1 MSGGNFTL
9 DGGFW
14 GLVAAVQTPGA
25 PCLTITLNLQL
36 LAAP

>member
-1 MSGGNFTL
+1 MSAGSFTL
-9 DGGFW
+9 DGGFR

-25 PCLTITLNLQL
+25 PWLTITLNSQL